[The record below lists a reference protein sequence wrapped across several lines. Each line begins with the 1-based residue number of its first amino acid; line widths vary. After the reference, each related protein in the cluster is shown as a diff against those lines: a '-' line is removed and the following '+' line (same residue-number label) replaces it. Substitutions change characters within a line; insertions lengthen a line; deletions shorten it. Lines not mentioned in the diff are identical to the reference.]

1 MIVAVPLTDVV
12 ITLSC
17 MGMNSKM
24 DSQISVGKNGKSGFF
39 VLAAMT
45 VVCVLRKKL
54 Q

>member
-12 ITLSC
+12 ITLSW

-24 DSQISVGKNGKSGFF
+24 DSQISLGKNGKSGFL

-45 VVCVLRKKL
+45 AVCVSRKKP